1 MFSNN
6 IVQTCS
12 FYAVFLK
19 KFVKFVKNENFDKY
33 GGLIYNYITS
43 IFTGELTMKKLLK
56 IMTAAAVLLCGLAL
70 TGCGLKEIVKQTV
83 DDSYNQW
90 FKYKSTKQI
99 DIPVVDHIDDDDP
112 DTDPESA
119 TKLKNAEIYFYF
131 NPDAGLTIAIQSV
144 TTQEVELLKGLYKQN
159 LDVVMGS
166 TKAYPN
172 FGKKSW
178 YTLWGSGKLEES
190 DAPKIY
196 TNPDECIVL
205 GQTDSAG
212 KKPSIQWKKFIANY
226 LLDSLL
232 ED

>member
-1 MFSNN
+1 
-6 IVQTCS
+6 
-12 FYAVFLK
+12 
-19 KFVKFVKNENFDKY
+19 
-33 GGLIYNYITS
+33 
-43 IFTGELTMKKLLK
+43 MKKLLK
-56 IMTAAAVLLCGLAL
+56 IMTAAAVLLCGLVM
-70 TGCGLKEIVKQTV
+70 TGCGMKEIITETV
-83 DDSYNQW
+83 NDSYNQW
-90 FKYKSTKQI
+90 YKYKSSKQI
-99 DIPVVDHIDDDDP
+99 DIPVVDHIDDNDADSE
-112 DTDPESA
+112 PEST
-119 TKLKNAEIYFYF
+119 TKLKNAEIYFFF

-166 TKAYPN
+166 TKEYPN
-172 FGKKSW
+172 IGKKSW
-178 YTLWGSGKLEES
+178 YTLWGSGKLEKS